1 MNVKCQR
8 VLVLALPGVVF
19 VLLVNVC
26 FCRVRFS
33 YSVPSQEI
41 GWEECLQND
50 PVCVEWEIKP

>member
-26 FCRVRFS
+26 FCRVRFRARLACKRL
-33 YSVPSQEI
+33 
-41 GWEECLQND
+41 GKDRWTA
-50 PVCVEWEIKP
+50 